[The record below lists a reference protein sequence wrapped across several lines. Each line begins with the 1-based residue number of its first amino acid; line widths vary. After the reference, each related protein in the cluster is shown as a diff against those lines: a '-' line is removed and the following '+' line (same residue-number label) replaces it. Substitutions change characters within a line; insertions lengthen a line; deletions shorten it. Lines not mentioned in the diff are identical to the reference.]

1 MFTRIRR
8 TPHEPVMTSL
18 PQDSQELLDTAMP
31 FLAPLKDAVVII
43 KYGGNAMVDQSL
55 QRAFAQDVVLLR
67 QAGLRPVVVHGGGPQ
82 INEMLNSLGIQS
94 EFIGGLR
101 KTTPEVMNVVGM
113 VLVGQV
119 QRELVGLINEFGPV
133 AVGVSGEDA
142 HMLVAEQRQATVNAE
157 LIDIGLVGDVVHVN
171 TDLIAI
177 LLTNEFIPVVSTV
190 AKDYSGRTLNVNA
203 DTAAAALAQALN
215 ARKFVVLTDV
225 EGLYRDW
232 PNSSEVI
239 ASITA
244 EELHEL
250 LPSLAS
256 GMVPKMEACLRAVE
270 GGVPQAHVID
280 GRVPHSLLMEVFTD
294 SGAGTVVVGSHE

>member
-1 MFTRIRR
+1 
-8 TPHEPVMTSL
+8 
-18 PQDSQELLDTAMP
+18 
-31 FLAPLKDAVVII
+31 
-43 KYGGNAMVDQSL
+43 
-55 QRAFAQDVVLLR
+55 
-67 QAGLRPVVVHGGGPQ
+67 
-82 INEMLNSLGIQS
+82 
-94 EFIGGLR
+94 LR

-119 QRELVGLINEFGPV
+119 QRELVGLINEFAPL

-142 HMLVAEQRQATVNAE
+142 HMLVAEQRQATVNGE
-157 LIDIGLVGDVVHVN
+157 LIDIGLVGDIVHVN
-171 TDLIAI
+171 TDLIET

-190 AKDYSGRTLNVNA
+190 AKDSLGRTLNVNA

-215 ARKFVVLTDV
+215 AEKFVVLTDV

-232 PNSSEVI
+232 PNSNEVI

-244 EELHEL
+244 EELNEL

-256 GMVPKMEACLRAVE
+256 GMVPKMEACLRAVK
-270 GGVPQAHVID
+270 GGVSQAHVID

-294 SGAGTVVVGSHE
+294 SRAGTVVVGSHE

>member
-1 MFTRIRR
+1 MFMRIRR
-8 TPHEPVMTSL
+8 IPHEQAMTTH
-18 PQDSQELLDTAMP
+18 PQGFQELCDSVMP
-31 FLAPLKDAVVII
+31 FLEPFTGAVVVI

-55 QRAFAQDVVLLR
+55 QKAFAQDVVLLR
-67 QAGLRPVVVHGGGPQ
+67 EAGLRPVVVHGGGPQ
-82 INEMLNSLGIQS
+82 INEMLTSLGIES

-142 HMLVAEQRQATVNAE
+142 HMLLAEQRQATVNGE
-157 LIDIGLVGDVVHVN
+157 LIDIGLVGDIVHVN
-171 TDLIAI
+171 TDLIET
-177 LLTNEFIPVVSTV
+177 LLAHQFIPVVSTV
-190 AKDYSGRTLNVNA
+190 AKDSSGSTLNVNA

-215 ARKFVVLTDV
+215 AKKFIVLTDV

-232 PNSSEVI
+232 PHSSEVI
-239 ASITA
+239 SSITA
-244 EELHEL
+244 EELNEL

-280 GRVPHSLLMEVFTD
+280 GRAPHSLLMEVFTD
-294 SGAGTVVVGSHE
+294 SRAGTVVVGSHE

>member
-1 MFTRIRR
+1 
-8 TPHEPVMTSL
+8 MTSL
-18 PQDSQELLDTAMP
+18 PQDSQELLDTVMP
-31 FLAPLKDAVVII
+31 SLTPFIGAVVVI

-67 QAGLRPVVVHGGGPQ
+67 QVGLRPVVVHGGGPQ
-82 INEMLNSLGIQS
+82 INDMLNSLGIES

-101 KTTPEVMNVVGM
+101 KTTPEVMNIVGM

-142 HMLVAEQRQATVNAE
+142 RMLVAEQRQATVNGE
-157 LIDIGLVGDVVHVN
+157 LIDIGLVGDIVHVN
-171 TDLIAI
+171 IDLIET
-177 LLTNEFIPVVSTV
+177 LLANEFIPVISTV
-190 AKDYSGRTLNVNA
+190 AKDSSGTTLNVNA
-203 DTAAAALAQALN
+203 DTAAAAIAQALN
-215 ARKFVVLTDV
+215 AQKFVVLTDV

-232 PNSSEVI
+232 PHSSEVI

-244 EELHEL
+244 EELNEL
-250 LPSLAS
+250 LPTLAS

-280 GRVPHSLLMEVFTD
+280 GRVPHALLKEVFSD
-294 SGAGTVVVGSHE
+294 SGAGTVVVASHE

>member
-1 MFTRIRR
+1 
-8 TPHEPVMTSL
+8 MTSL
-18 PQDSQELLDTAMP
+18 PQDSQELLDAVMP
-31 FLAPLKDAVVII
+31 SLTPFIGAVVVI

-67 QAGLRPVVVHGGGPQ
+67 HAGLRPVVVHGGGPQ
-82 INEMLNSLGIQS
+82 INDMLNSLGIES

-101 KTTPEVMNVVGM
+101 KTTPEVMNIVGI

-142 HMLVAEQRQATVNAE
+142 RMLVAEQRQATVNGE
-157 LIDIGLVGDVVHVN
+157 LIDIGLVGDIVHVN
-171 TDLIAI
+171 IDLIET
-177 LLTNEFIPVVSTV
+177 LLANEFIPVMSTV
-190 AKDYSGRTLNVNA
+190 AKDSSGTTLNVNA
-203 DTAAAALAQALN
+203 DTAAAAIAQALN
-215 ARKFVVLTDV
+215 AQKFVVLTDV

-232 PNSSEVI
+232 PHSSEVI

-244 EELHEL
+244 EELNEL
-250 LPSLAS
+250 LPTLAS

-280 GRVPHSLLMEVFTD
+280 GRVPHALLKEVFSD
-294 SGAGTVVVGSHE
+294 SGAGTVVVASHE

>member
-1 MFTRIRR
+1 
-8 TPHEPVMTSL
+8 MTSR
-18 PQDSQELLDTAMP
+18 PQVSSELLETVMP
-31 FLAPLKDAVVII
+31 FLTPLKGTVVVI

-55 QRAFAQDVVLLR
+55 QRAFAEDVVLLR

-82 INEMLNSLGIQS
+82 INEMLNRLGITS

-119 QRELVGLINEFGPV
+119 QRELVGLINEFGPH

-142 HMLVAEQRQATVNAE
+142 HMLVAEQRQATVNGE
-157 LIDIGLVGDVVHVN
+157 LIDIGLVGDIVHVN
-171 TDLIAI
+171 TNLIEA
-177 LLTNEFIPVVSTV
+177 LLANEFIPVVSTV
-190 AKDYSGRTLNVNA
+190 AKDSAGRTLNVNA

-215 ARKFVVLTDV
+215 AQKFVVLTDV

-232 PNSSEVI
+232 PNSSDVI
-239 ASITA
+239 ASITT
-244 EELHEL
+244 EELSEL

-256 GMVPKMEACLRAVE
+256 GMLPKMEACLRAVE
-270 GGVPQAHVID
+270 GGVPRAHVID
-280 GRVPHSLLMEVFTD
+280 GRVPHALLIEVFTD
-294 SGAGTVVVGSHE
+294 SGAGTVVVSSHE

>member
-1 MFTRIRR
+1 
-8 TPHEPVMTSL
+8 MTSR
-18 PQDSQELLDTAMP
+18 PQDSSELLDTVMP
-31 FLAPLKDAVVII
+31 FLTPFKGTVIVI
-43 KYGGNAMVDQSL
+43 KYGGNAMVDLSL
-55 QRAFAQDVVLLR
+55 QRAFAEDVVLLR

-82 INEMLNSLGIQS
+82 INEMLNSLGITS

-119 QRELVGLINEFGPV
+119 QRELVGLINELGPH

-142 HMLVAEQRQATVNAE
+142 HMLVAEQRQATVNGE
-157 LIDIGLVGDVVHVN
+157 LIDIGLVGDIVHVN
-171 TDLIAI
+171 TNLIEA
-177 LLTNEFIPVVSTV
+177 LLANEFIPVVSTV
-190 AKDYSGRTLNVNA
+190 AKDSEGRTLNVNA

-215 ARKFVVLTDV
+215 AQKFVVLTDV

-232 PNSSEVI
+232 PNSSDVI
-239 ASITA
+239 ASITT
-244 EELHEL
+244 EELSEL

-270 GGVPQAHVID
+270 GGVPRAHVVD
-280 GRVPHSLLMEVFTD
+280 GRVPHALLIEVFTD
-294 SGAGTVVVGSHE
+294 SGAGTVVVSSHE

>member
-1 MFTRIRR
+1 
-8 TPHEPVMTSL
+8 MTSR
-18 PQDSQELLDTAMP
+18 PQGSPELLDAAMP
-31 FLAPLKDAVVII
+31 FLTPFKGAVVVI

-55 QRAFAQDVVLLR
+55 QRAFAEDVVLLR

-82 INEMLNSLGIQS
+82 INEMLNSLGITS

-119 QRELVGLINEFGPV
+119 QRELVGLINEFGPH

-142 HMLVAEQRQATVNAE
+142 HMLVAEQRQATVNGE
-157 LIDIGLVGDVVHVN
+157 LIDIGLVGDIVHVN
-171 TDLIAI
+171 TNLIEA
-177 LLTNEFIPVVSTV
+177 LLTKEFIPVVSTV
-190 AKDYSGRTLNVNA
+190 AKDSSGRTLNVNA

-215 ARKFVVLTDV
+215 AQKFVVLTDV

-232 PNSSEVI
+232 PHSSEVI
-239 ASITA
+239 ASITT
-244 EELHEL
+244 EELSEL

-256 GMVPKMEACLRAVE
+256 GMVPKMEACLRAVQ
-270 GGVPQAHVID
+270 GGVPRAHVID
-280 GRVPHSLLMEVFTD
+280 GRVPHALLLEVFTD
-294 SGAGTVVVGSHE
+294 GGAGTVVVGSHE

>member
-1 MFTRIRR
+1 
-8 TPHEPVMTSL
+8 MTSL
-18 PQDSQELLDTAMP
+18 PQDSQELLDTVMP
-31 FLAPLKDAVVII
+31 SLTPFIGAVVVI
-43 KYGGNAMVDQSL
+43 KYGGNAMVDLSL

-67 QAGLRPVVVHGGGPQ
+67 RAGLRPVVVHGGGPQ
-82 INEMLNSLGIQS
+82 INDMLNSLGIES

-101 KTTPEVMNVVGM
+101 KTTPEVMNIVGM

-142 HMLVAEQRQATVNAE
+142 RMLVAEQRQATVNGE
-157 LIDIGLVGDVVHVN
+157 LIDIGLVGDIVHVN
-171 TDLIAI
+171 IDLIET
-177 LLTNEFIPVVSTV
+177 LLANEFIPVISTV
-190 AKDYSGRTLNVNA
+190 AKDSSGTTLNVNA
-203 DTAAAALAQALN
+203 DTAAAAIAQALN
-215 ARKFVVLTDV
+215 AQKFVVLTDV

-232 PNSSEVI
+232 PHSSEVI

-244 EELHEL
+244 EELNEL
-250 LPSLAS
+250 LPTLAS

-280 GRVPHSLLMEVFTD
+280 GRVPHALLKEVFSD
-294 SGAGTVVVGSHE
+294 SGAGTVVVASHE

>member
-1 MFTRIRR
+1 MFMRIRR
-8 TPHEPVMTSL
+8 TQREEAMTSR
-18 PQDSQELLDTAMP
+18 PQDSPELLDTVMP
-31 FLAPLKDAVVII
+31 FLTPFIGAVVVI

-55 QRAFAQDVVLLR
+55 QMAFAEDVVLLR

-82 INEMLNSLGIQS
+82 INEMLNSLGITS

-119 QRELVGLINEFGPV
+119 QRELVGLINEFGPH

-142 HMLVAEQRQATVNAE
+142 HMLVAEQRQATVNGE
-157 LIDIGLVGDVVHVN
+157 SIDIGLVGDIVHVN
-171 TDLIAI
+171 TNLIEA
-177 LLTNEFIPVVSTV
+177 LLANEFIPVVSTV
-190 AKDYSGRTLNVNA
+190 AKDSSGRTLNVNA
-203 DTAAAALAQALN
+203 DTAAAALGQALN
-215 ARKFVVLTDV
+215 AQKFVVLTDV

-232 PNSSEVI
+232 PSSSDVI
-239 ASITA
+239 ASITT
-244 EELHEL
+244 EELSEL

-270 GGVPQAHVID
+270 GGVPRAHVID
-280 GRVPHSLLMEVFTD
+280 GRVPHALLMEVFTD
-294 SGAGTVVVGSHE
+294 SGAGTVVVSSHD

>member
-1 MFTRIRR
+1 
-8 TPHEPVMTSL
+8 MTSL
-18 PQDSQELLDTAMP
+18 PQDSQELLDTVMP
-31 FLAPLKDAVVII
+31 FLAPFKGAMVVI

-82 INEMLNSLGIQS
+82 INEMLKSLGIES

-119 QRELVGLINEFGPV
+119 QRELVGLINEFAPV

-142 HMLVAEQRQATVNAE
+142 HMLVAEQRQATVNGE
-157 LIDIGLVGDVVHVN
+157 LIDIGLVGDIVHVN
-171 TDLIAI
+171 TDLIEV
-177 LLTNEFIPVVSTV
+177 LLAKEFIPVISTV
-190 AKDYSGRTLNVNA
+190 AKDSSGRTLNVNA
-203 DTAAAALAQALN
+203 DTAAAAIAQSLN
-215 ARKFVVLTDV
+215 AQKFVVLTDV

-232 PNSSEVI
+232 PHSSEVI
-239 ASITA
+239 ASITID
-244 EELHEL
+244 ELNVL
-250 LPSLAS
+250 LPTLAS

-280 GRVPHSLLMEVFTD
+280 GRVPHALLKEVFTD

>member
-1 MFTRIRR
+1 MFMRIRR
-8 TPHEPVMTSL
+8 IPHEHAMTSL
-18 PQDSQELLDTAMP
+18 SQDSQELLDAVMP
-31 FLAPLKDAVVII
+31 HLAPFTGAVVVI

-82 INEMLNSLGIQS
+82 INEMLTSLGIES

-142 HMLVAEQRQATVNAE
+142 HMLVAEQRQATVNGE
-157 LIDIGLVGDVVHVN
+157 LIDIGLVGDIVHVN
-171 TDLIAI
+171 TDLIEA
-177 LLTNEFIPVVSTV
+177 LFANEFIPVVSTV
-190 AKDYSGRTLNVNA
+190 AKDSSGRTLNVNA

-215 ARKFVVLTDV
+215 AQKFVVLTDV

-232 PNSSEVI
+232 PNSNEVI

-244 EELHEL
+244 EELNKL

-256 GMVPKMEACLRAVE
+256 GMVPKMEACLRAVV